1 MIEKIRAYIDQ
12 EFSRAPNNQKVQELK
27 EELISNLEDKYKEQL
42 EMGKSE
48 TAAYHFVISGIG
60 DLSELVDS
68 VRPQQP
74 AMPLPTHQERVR
86 RAVFLSVAV
95 ALYILSPFMVILFSD
110 GEQGSAGVIVMFL
123 FIAVATGL
131 LIFNHMTRPIYKKTG
146 DTVVEDFKQWRFES
160 GGQSGNVKAYRS
172 FRAAYWIIVAAV
184 YFLVSFFLRIWAYS
198 WVIFIIAVAVEQ
210 IVRGILLLKGEER

>member
-74 AMPLPTHQERVR
+74 RSEEHTSEL
-86 RAVFLSVAV
+86 
-95 ALYILSPFMVILFSD
+95 
-110 GEQGSAGVIVMFL
+110 
-123 FIAVATGL
+123 
-131 LIFNHMTRPIYKKTG
+131 
-146 DTVVEDFKQWRFES
+146 
-160 GGQSGNVKAYRS
+160 QSHAY
-172 FRAAYWIIVAAV
+172 
-184 YFLVSFFLRIWAYS
+184 
-198 WVIFIIAVAVEQ
+198 
-210 IVRGILLLKGEER
+210 